1 MKHLQLLSALLLH
14 VLATGDCG
22 ERFRVGGQIMTRG
35 APASSRPAGAV
46 REPGSGVP

>member
-1 MKHLQLLSALLLH
+1 MKHLRLQSAVLLP
-14 VLATGDCG
+14 VLATGDSG
-22 ERFRVGGQIMTRG
+22 ERFRVGEQIMTRG